1 MRRDWAF
8 KRISFFSPPRLMML
22 AWQIFQF
29 LPKTPP
35 RLIVGKPPSLQVHS
49 KRCHFRILYAKCH
62 YFHLAGDSILSRENC
77 HGGIRGDNWK
87 TVKGGSTSGVSHSCT
102 CSHIP
107 RDGRRGLRGV
117 DYGGARFLS
126 HVLLGGRRRRRK
138 KYIIIIKREQERGSA
153 SQSISC
159 HRLSPDGW
167 MMDDCIFSNNTK
179 TLPLWGTFCTGRNFV
194 PASVCVQR
202 QLASPILFFCFVLVF
217 FTLYQQLTWWPYMQ
231 EMTHGLRVNPFH
243 SRLGEQKVI

>member
-1 MRRDWAF
+1 MHF
-8 KRISFFSPPRLMML
+8 IFFSPPDDASMTNLS
-22 AWQIFQF
+22 IF
-29 LPKTPP
+29 TEDC
-35 RLIVGKPPSLQVHS
+35 LIVGKPPSLQVHS

-77 HGGIRGDNWK
+77 HRGIRGDNWK
-87 TVKGGSTSGVSHSCT
+87 TVKGGSTSGLSRSCAH
-102 CSHIP
+102 CHIP

-117 DYGGARFLS
+117 DYSRGHF
-126 HVLLGGRRRRRK
+126 VLLGGRRRRK

-167 MMDDCIFSNNTK
+167 MMDDCIFPNNTK

-202 QLASPILFFCFVLVF
+202 QLASPILFFVF
-217 FTLYQQLTWWPYMQ
+217 YTLLTADMVTLHAGNDTWLEGQSVSLPFGGT
-231 EMTHGLRVNPFH
+231 EGDLREHLFPLLWLLFFFI
-243 SRLGEQKVI
+243 Q